1 MSSPPPTP
9 APTAELTSAD
19 QDQLVELLER
29 CHQLSEP
36 SKRRALIHR
45 LPESIQRKVGH
56 PEGLR
61 AALSELVRV
70 CNDHDGGIAALCR
83 ALRWLEG
90 NSRRMQEVEAFCAAR
105 GVLAAPSSTT
115 QAAPL
120 QHTAPA
126 TSATKPQH
134 AAPATSAAQPQ
145 NAAPVASAA
154 QPQPGITPAPAQPG
168 SRTPPIITASGG
180 LRWLHLSDL
189 HAGGPGAALH
199 HEMIDELADEIT
211 TMAKRVGP
219 PDLIFFTGDLAYH
232 GVAEEY
238 AQVDDLLGRI
248 HRWLAATHPDAPA
261 PLLFAV
267 PGNHDLA
274 RPQGRKA
281 REYHILPDYDDGN
294 APGIRELR
302 DELWKQR
309 DVSFISELFND
320 FMAWQRERVIAPLQ
334 AAEHSLAS
342 APEPTPLSS
351 PARSSGDSVADPAR
365 VCTVYPS
372 FFPGDLSVVVERD
385 GVRLA
390 LVGLN
395 SAWLQYSGG
404 DFQGRLHI
412 PLEQFQAALPSNVPS
427 DFFRGQGCTDA
438 FLLMHHPPSWLSPDG
453 LDIFQRVI
461 YKPERFD
468 LCLFGHVHEARSELS
483 VRSGGKP
490 RNYFQAPSL
499 FGLENYQT
507 STESRR
513 IGYAWG
519 ELRADRG
526 LRIWPRRMVPKGS
539 GTERF
544 DRDWEFEYEAGQ
556 EWLWLRE
563 PDPALVAAAAA
574 TAGTAGTT
582 ATGTASSAGVVG
594 ALSVS
599 TDTRS
604 DSQSTPGEPA
614 HVEPDPGDSLPAYA
628 AWAWKQFKHLKMLG
642 LGGGEFELGL
652 DDVHVPLMF
661 SPNFGGYGRR
671 DLGSGHSQRRKLTP
685 DEIADQSGN
694 GGDIA
699 SAADAREAAQL
710 SVDTLG
716 AMGHSIGGKVEL
728 HRAFALAGAGQHL
741 FIRGEPG
748 SGKTTALK
756 KLLWSSL
763 RTADSDTNADSAAGT
778 HEPHFDGRDIG
789 LPRGTVAVFLRLRD
803 LAGPLLACKPAE
815 MLDRALIRATA
826 TDTAGHAAVPEGFGR
841 WLWQRGHL
849 VLLLDGLDEIARSS
863 ARKELC
869 RQLEVLAEAARP
881 RNIRLVVS
889 SRFAGIEEQGAVNL
903 ARDRFLHLNVQPLS
917 DAQSAKLVER
927 WYRTAGRAR
936 ARMRGEAAEVGEKRA
951 ANRATKLIEAM
962 ERHKSAKIKQFVSTP
977 MLLTLLCL
985 LFERGDRIPERRVE
999 FFRTCLDTLLDS
1011 WIKERI
1017 DGSAGRLLSREE
1029 SLDMLE
1035 PIAWALHVG
1044 QRKYDLSESEL
1055 RQLLAE
1061 PIRRLQDQGR
1071 RKPMVTFQTVRDWL
1085 VRETGVLSE
1094 YAPGEYGF
1102 MHLNLQEYLAATY
1115 AARSVTDPS
1124 RSREARPKPSAE
1136 ATQLPAVR
1144 ALNKPPL
1151 KTLVAGF
1158 DDEWW
1163 REVVLLA
1170 VALRE
1175 HNLFTP
1181 LMTRVVA
1188 HERYLVH
1195 AATNIDECLRET
1207 YHRNL
1212 TPFIDVICDETQ
1224 SLARR
1229 LAALKLVQNHADEA
1243 LIEAASKL
1251 AVVFAV
1257 RSNQGAVF
1265 EAQQLHALAERIE
1278 ANAAIISDVQTEM
1291 EAGAP
1296 SSDSTQAA
1304 PPGPVWLLCAR
1315 DDAPAVRRMAR
1326 TMAGWGWPIEMCV
1339 GGSER
1344 AGQPGL
1350 VEQLMHAGAVV
1361 AIAGPDGRG
1370 PWQALTSRGA
1380 LLTLVRRDH
1389 PGLVVGMLANATS
1402 QASPA
1407 FLRTAVHASATAAS
1421 QGGGRHAEA
1430 SPARPAPEARHPR
1443 GKDGLAASPLVAKL
1457 AALLD
1462 VTIPDGITARSI
1474 EATAPQREPER
1485 GAAHI
1490 AESVGMRFLWLPGGT
1505 FTMGSGDNDVMAHGD
1520 EKPAHAV
1527 TVSGLWMAETPVT
1540 NRAYGELLE
1549 SAQLIEPEYWRDRSY
1564 NQPEQ
1569 PVVGV
1574 SWYQAVRFCN
1584 ALSEVE
1590 GLASC
1595 YQLDGDRDAP
1605 TVTWKRE
1612 ADGYRLPTEAEW
1624 EYACRAG
1631 TTTRWWFGDD
1641 VDQLADYAWYDD
1653 NSDRALKP
1661 VAGKPSNPWGLYDM
1675 HGNVWEWCWDWFA
1688 KYPNPAPTAPLLDPM
1703 GPSEAKAPEVK
1714 TYNAKFDEITA
1725 KSRTL
1730 RGGAFGNGAL
1740 YLRSAVRV
1748 GDAPVFRDQDGGF
1761 RCVRGGRAQHLNI

>member
-19 QDQLVELLER
+19 QDQLVTLLER
-29 CHQLSEP
+29 CHQLIEP
-36 SKRRALIHR
+36 RRRSALIHR

-56 PEGLR
+56 PKGLR

-70 CNDHDGGIAALCR
+70 CNDHDGGVAALCR
-83 ALRWLEG
+83 ALRWFEG
-90 NSRRMQEVEAFCAAR
+90 DARPMHAVEAFCASR
-105 GVLAAPSSTT
+105 GVLAPPSSTT

-120 QHTAPA
+120 QHAAPP

-134 AAPATSAAQPQ
+134 TAPTTPAAQPLHAAPAMSATEPLHT
-145 NAAPVASAA
+145 APTTSAA
-154 QPQPGITPAPAQPG
+154 QPQPGITPAPARPG
-168 SRTPPIITASGG
+168 SKTPPAITASGG

-189 HAGGPGAALH
+189 HAGGPGAALQ

-211 TMAKRVGP
+211 SMAQRVGP
-219 PDLIFFTGDLAYH
+219 PDLIFFTGDLAYR
-232 GVAEEY
+232 GVAVEY

-248 HRWLAATHPDAPA
+248 HGWLAAAHPGAPA

-274 RPQGRKA
+274 RPQGRRA
-281 REYHILPDYDDGN
+281 REYRILRDYDDGDD
-294 APGIRELR
+294 PGIRELR
-302 DELWKQR
+302 DELWKQCEAE
-309 DVSFISELFND
+309 FIAAMFSD

-334 AAEHSLAS
+334 AAERSLAS
-342 APEPTPLSS
+342 APELTLPPGQ
-351 PARSSGDSVADPAR
+351 AHSGGDGAAGAAR

-372 FFPGDLSVVVERD
+372 FFPGDLSVVIERD

-395 SAWLQYSGG
+395 SAWLQYCGG

-412 PLEQFQAALPSNVPS
+412 PLEQFQAALPSDVPS
-427 DFFRGQGCTDA
+427 DFFSGQGCTDA

-507 STESRR
+507 SAESRR

-563 PDPALVAAAAA
+563 PDPALAAAA
-574 TAGTAGTT
+574 AGTAGTANTTTT
-582 ATGTASSAGVVG
+582 ATASTAGVVG
-594 ALSVS
+594 ALSVN
-599 TDTRS
+599 TDARS
-604 DSQSTPGEPA
+604 DSQSTLGEPA

-628 AWAWKQFKHLKMLG
+628 AWAWQQFKHLEMLG

-661 SPNFGGYGRR
+661 SPNVYEHGLRDFGG
-671 DLGSGHSQRRKLTP
+671 GHGKRGKLHET
-685 DEIADQSGN
+685 
-694 GGDIA
+694 
-699 SAADAREAAQL
+699 AQL
-710 SVDTLG
+710 GPDALG
-716 AMGHSIGGKVEL
+716 ATGLGMGGKVEL
-728 HRAFALAGAGQHL
+728 HRAFALAGARQHL

-763 RTADSDTNADSAAGT
+763 READSDADTNTDAGA
-778 HEPHFDGRDIG
+778 HGPHFDGRDIG
-789 LPRGTVAVFLRLRD
+789 LPRGTVAVFLRLRH
-803 LAGPLLACKPAE
+803 LAGPLLACKPAD

-849 VLLLDGLDEIARSS
+849 VLLLDGLDEIARSDDRE
-863 ARKELC
+863 ALC
-869 RQLEVLAEAARP
+869 RRLEVLAEAARP

-889 SRFAGIEEQGAVNL
+889 SRRAGIEEQGAVNL
-903 ARDRFLHLNVQPLS
+903 ARDRFLHLDVQPLS
-917 DAQSAKLVER
+917 DDQSAQLVER
-927 WYRTAGRAR
+927 WYRAAGRAR

-951 ANRATKLIEAM
+951 ADRATELIEAM

-999 FFRTCLDTLLDS
+999 FFRACLDTLLDRR
-1011 WIKERI
+1011 IKERI

-1035 PIAWALHVG
+1035 PVAWALHVD

-1071 RKPMVTFQTVRDWL
+1071 RTPMVTFQTVRDWL
-1085 VRETGVLSE
+1085 VRVTGVLSE

-1115 AARSVTDPS
+1115 AARSVTNPS
-1124 RSREARPKPSAE
+1124 RDK
-1136 ATQLPAVR
+1136 T
-1144 ALNKPPL
+1144 PL
-1151 KTLVAGF
+1151 DTLVAGF

-1181 LMTRVVA
+1181 LMTRVLT
-1188 HERYLVH
+1188 HERYLAH
-1195 AATNIDECLRET
+1195 AATHIDECLRET
-1207 YHRNL
+1207 YHRDL
-1212 TPFIDVICDETQ
+1212 TPFIDVICDDAQ

-1229 LAALKLVQNHADEA
+1229 LAVLRLVRNYADEP
-1243 LIEAASKL
+1243 LIKAASKI
-1251 AVVFAV
+1251 AVTFAV
-1257 RSNQGAVF
+1257 QPNQAAAF
-1265 EAQQLHALAERIE
+1265 EVQQLHALAEHIE
-1278 ANAAIISDVQTEM
+1278 ANAAVISDVQTEM
-1291 EAGAP
+1291 ETDAP
-1296 SSDSTQAA
+1296 SSDSTQTA

-1326 TMAGWGWPIEMCV
+1326 AMSGWGWPVEVCAA
-1339 GGSER
+1339 GSEP
-1344 AGQPGL
+1344 AEQPEL
-1350 VEQLMHAGAVV
+1350 IEQLMHAGAVV

-1370 PWQALTSRGA
+1370 PWQALASRRA

-1389 PGLVVGMLANATS
+1389 PALVVGVLANATS

-1407 FLRTAVHASATAAS
+1407 FLRTSVHASATS
-1421 QGGGRHAEA
+1421 TIQGSAGHAETNTA
-1430 SPARPAPEARHPR
+1430 QSEPGARHPR
-1443 GKDGLAASPLVAKL
+1443 GKDALAVSPLVAKL

-1462 VTIPDGITARSI
+1462 VTVPDGVVARSI
-1474 EATAPQREPER
+1474 EATAPQSEPER
-1485 GAAHI
+1485 GTADI

-1505 FTMGSGDNDVMAHGD
+1505 FTMGSGNDDDMAYGD

-1540 NRAYGELLE
+1540 NRVYGELLE
-1549 SAQLIEPEYWRDRSY
+1549 SAKLLEPEFWRDRSY

-1574 SWYQAVRFCN
+1574 SWYEAVRFCN

-1590 GLASC
+1590 GLSSC

-1641 VDQLADYAWYDD
+1641 QDQLADYAWCLD
-1653 NSDRALKP
+1653 NSDGDLKP
-1661 VAGKPSNPWGLYDM
+1661 VAGKPPNPWGLYDM
-1675 HGNVWEWCWDWFA
+1675 HGNVWEWCWDQFA
-1688 KYPNPAPTAPLLDPM
+1688 EYPNPAPTAPLLDPM
-1703 GPSEAKAPEVK
+1703 GPSEAKAPEV
-1714 TYNAKFDEITA
+1714 NESAA

-1730 RGGAFGNGAL
+1730 RGGAFGYWAQV
-1740 YLRSAVRV
+1740 LRSA
-1748 GDAPVFRDQDGGF
+1748 FRDGNAPECRNQGSGF